1 MEQNRDRAARNEQV
15 SVAICSSRSFNKIGV
30 TIMPDTETKDLKA
43 AVLELVDDLPS
54 DATWEDVMYRVYVRE
69 AIEAG
74 RKDAAEGR
82 LVDLAE
88 VRRRFGLP
96 E

>member
-1 MEQNRDRAARNEQV
+1 M
-15 SVAICSSRSFNKIGV
+15 
-30 TIMPDTETKDLKA
+30 IMSDAETKDLKA

>member
-1 MEQNRDRAARNEQV
+1 MAD
-15 SVAICSSRSFNKIGV
+15 
-30 TIMPDTETKDLKA
+30 METKNLKA

-54 DATWEDVMYRVYVRE
+54 DATWEDVMYRVYARE
-69 AIEAG
+69 AIETG

>member
-1 MEQNRDRAARNEQV
+1 MVD
-15 SVAICSSRSFNKIGV
+15 KKGV
-30 TIMPDTETKDLKA
+30 KLMADMETKNLKA

-88 VRRRFGLP
+88 VRRRFGLA

>member
-1 MEQNRDRAARNEQV
+1 
-15 SVAICSSRSFNKIGV
+15 
-30 TIMPDTETKDLKA
+30 MPATETKDLQA
-43 AVLELVDDLPS
+43 IVLELVDDPPS
-54 DATWEDVMYRVYVRE
+54 DAPWRDVMYRVYVRE

-88 VRRRFGLP
+88 VRRRFGLS

>member
-1 MEQNRDRAARNEQV
+1 
-15 SVAICSSRSFNKIGV
+15 
-30 TIMPDTETKDLKA
+30 MPDAETKGMKA
-43 AVLELVDDLPS
+43 AVLELVNDLPN
-54 DATWEDVMYRVYVRE
+54 DATWEDVIYRVYVRE

-82 LVDLAE
+82 LMDLAE